1 MSMPA
6 EAAAAV
12 STRATARV
20 RKYGPWRPQL
30 ECSGGCET
38 RSCTRSSLWPPN
50 SNAPPSWVPEQDRHS
65 GSSIAAAPTALRT
78 SPPRQP
84 GRVQLVPEGA
94 IGAGLVPR
102 DIGVS
107 SGERDGHDRE
117 TDSYRVPSTL
127 DIAPRDALP
136 ASARERLRGCL
147 RGDLPSDRVVMERLG
162 SARHCPSYVSEC
174 CAKFKHSGGPSSAL
188 HFTGVPR

>member
-1 MSMPA
+1 M
-6 EAAAAV
+6 AA
-12 STRATARV
+12 
-20 RKYGPWRPQL
+20 QL
-30 ECSGGCET
+30 ECSGGRET

-50 SNAPPSWVPEQDRHS
+50 SNAPPSWVPEQDRQS

-107 SGERDGHDRE
+107 SASETAMTERQIPTESLRH
-117 TDSYRVPSTL
+117 STS
-127 DIAPRDALP
+127 PRGMRYPPAL
-136 ASARERLRGCL
+136 ASACVAAFVAILHRIGWPCDGKARFGTPLSKLRQAML
-147 RGDLPSDRVVMERLG
+147 RQVQAFRRAEFGAPF
-162 SARHCPSYVSEC
+162 H
-174 CAKFKHSGGPSSAL
+174 GG
-188 HFTGVPR
+188 TPR